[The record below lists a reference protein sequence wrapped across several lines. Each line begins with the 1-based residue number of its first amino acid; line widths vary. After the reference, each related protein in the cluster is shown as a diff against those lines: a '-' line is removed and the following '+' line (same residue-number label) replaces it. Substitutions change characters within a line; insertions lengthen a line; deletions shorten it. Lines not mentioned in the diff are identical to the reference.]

1 LRITDVEA
9 IVLRQPAVDGH
20 IADGSQDDLLVFV
33 HTDEGI
39 TGIGEVDSAP
49 EIVKAAIDAPASHSN
64 AAGLRSVLV
73 GQDPLDIDELWQR
86 MYRASIYYGRRG
98 VALHAMSG
106 IEIALWDLK
115 GKVLGRPVSA
125 LLGTPQ
131 RGRVRAYASA
141 LMPESIQDVR
151 TLVGRLVHDE
161 GFTAVKLGWGSIGRD
176 IHDDIRRAQTAR
188 ETAGADV
195 AIMIDAGFGYGTD
208 AARAITV
215 ARELEPLDVA
225 WLEEPFEPDAFEAY
239 ARLADSVDLPIACG
253 EQDTT
258 WWGFRDVIERAH
270 VDIVQ
275 PDVTRCGGLSEALR
289 IAEFARSRGV
299 ICVPHAWK
307 SGVIKAASLHLNS
320 VLPEA
325 RFQEYCVSN
334 TPINN
339 ELTQQRFPLTDGFA
353 AVPTGPGL
361 GVDLDMD
368 VVDRLSVSPRNSVV
382 V

>member
-9 IVLRQPAVDGH
+9 IVLRQPAVDGL
-20 IADGSQDDLLVFV
+20 IADGSQDDLLVLV
-33 HTDEGI
+33 HTDEGV
-39 TGIGEVDSAP
+39 TGVGEVDSAP
-49 EIVKAAIDAPASHSN
+49 EVVKAAIDAPPSHSN

-73 GQDPLDIDELWQR
+73 GQDPGAIGELWQR

-115 GKVLGRPVSA
+115 GKALGRPISE

-131 RGRVRAYASA
+131 RHKVRAYASA
-141 LMPESIQDVR
+141 LMPDTTEEVR
-151 TLVGRLVHDE
+151 RLVDRLVHDD

-176 IHDDIRRAQTAR
+176 IHDDVRRAEAAR
-188 ETAGADV
+188 EAAGSDI

-208 AARAITV
+208 VSRAITV
-215 ARELEPLDVA
+215 ARELERLDVT

-239 ARLADSVDLPIACG
+239 AQLADSVDLPIACG
-253 EQDTT
+253 EQDST
-258 WWGFRDVIERAH
+258 WWGFRDVIDRAH

-275 PDVTRCGGLSEALR
+275 PDVTRCGGISEALR
-289 IAEFARSRGV
+289 IAELARSRGV
-299 ICVPHAWK
+299 VCVPHAWK
-307 SGVIKAASLHLNS
+307 SGVIKAASLHLNA

-325 RFQEYCVSN
+325 RFQEYCVSG

-339 ELTQQRFPLTDGFA
+339 ELTQQRFPLKDGFA
-353 AVPTGPGL
+353 EVPTGPGL

-368 VVDRLSVSPRNSVV
+368 LVERLRMSPRHSVIV
-382 V
+382 